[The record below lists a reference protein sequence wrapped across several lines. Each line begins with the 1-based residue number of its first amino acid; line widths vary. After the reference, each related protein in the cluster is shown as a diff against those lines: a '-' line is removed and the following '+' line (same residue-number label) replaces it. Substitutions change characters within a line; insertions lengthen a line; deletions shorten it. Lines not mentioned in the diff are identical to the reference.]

1 MALTVARGA
10 PYSPG
15 VPESLVASVAI
26 ALLIG
31 FMLWFALGT
40 QRNIR
45 TGERILRWLEDG
57 LPLLGS
63 RTTMRWLGSSVVELK
78 IVDPAPPFKDAAVLI
93 VLEPRDLAWLW
104 ALSRRS
110 GRRDFIILRASLV
123 RAPRVEV
130 DVRGRDAW
138 GDTRDPGDEVEAG
151 GSWRELHGFDEGT
164 RAWAS
169 TNADRPLIERAWLRL
184 GAASGT
190 AWRMSVQQII
200 PHLEVHVRPP
210 ALDAVPSR
218 QLVGEFR
225 DLAAS
230 ISRQEARRAQNQ

>member
-1 MALTVARGA
+1 
-10 PYSPG
+10 
-15 VPESLVASVAI
+15 VPESLVASVAF
-26 ALLIG
+26 ALLVG

-63 RTTMRWLGSSVVELK
+63 RTTLRWLGSSVVELK

-104 ALSRRS
+104 ALSLRR

-130 DVRGRDAW
+130 DVRGGEAW
-138 GDTRDPGDEVEAG
+138 SGMSSPGDEVEAG
-151 GSWRELHGFDEGT
+151 GAWRELQGFDAAT

-169 TNADRPLIERAWLRL
+169 TNADRPLIQRAWLRL
-184 GAASGT
+184 GVASGA

-218 QLVGEFR
+218 RLLGEFR
-225 DLAAS
+225 DLARS
-230 ISRQEARRAQNQ
+230 FSEQDGQEPQKR